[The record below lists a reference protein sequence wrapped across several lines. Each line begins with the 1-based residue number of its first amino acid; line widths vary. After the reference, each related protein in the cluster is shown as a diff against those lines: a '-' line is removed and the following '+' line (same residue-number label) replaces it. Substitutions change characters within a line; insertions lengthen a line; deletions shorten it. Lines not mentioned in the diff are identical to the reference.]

1 MIVYVKH
8 KNRTEMFNRIDFEP
22 CKSHII
28 MQVFG
33 EIKCYFHIIVFS
45 QNKANVDATN
55 IRGNTPLHEAAKV
68 NNTDIVRQLVSH
80 QSNPLLTNKNGLTAL
95 QLTRDS
101 KITQMLTQ
109 AVDKYRLNDALESCR
124 PTQSESVTDTSMT
137 GMVNISEFLFDR
149 LMKNTFEVCLI

>member
-1 MIVYVKH
+1 
-8 KNRTEMFNRIDFEP
+8 
-22 CKSHII
+22 

-124 PTQSESVTDTSMT
+124 PTQSESVNESSMT
-137 GMVNISEFLFDR
+137 GKVNISEFLIDR
-149 LMKNTFEVCLI
+149 SMTKIFEVCLI